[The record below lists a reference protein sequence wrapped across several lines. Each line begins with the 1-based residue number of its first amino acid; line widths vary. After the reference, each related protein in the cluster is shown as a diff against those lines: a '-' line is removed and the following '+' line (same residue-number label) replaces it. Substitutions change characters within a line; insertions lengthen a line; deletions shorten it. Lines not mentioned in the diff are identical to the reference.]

1 MADVTDA
8 LETPEKESDNR
19 TLGRIALLL
28 FLTGVLLLLSWL
40 GWKAW
45 RVYQTSASLLERQA
59 QFEELAAGGL
69 QEVDPD
75 ALEILVLGTY
85 GDIRTLRAETSF
97 LMPVLPYLK
106 NVPQIGP
113 LAAAAPHLLEMADAG
128 MEAAAYG
135 IRAMKPVLAAAQSE
149 EPILPLLLQTTQ
161 SAQGDLAQTALAL
174 ERTAEARSQLS
185 IIEGLPWR
193 VETLLE
199 KGDTWLPL
207 GQDFTRLALALP
219 ELMGLNGPRRYLIMA
234 QNQDEL
240 RPTGGFISGAG
251 FLEIE
256 DGEIK
261 RLDFMDAN
269 VVDAWEEPGKVG
281 GALAKPYDAPP
292 QPLHDFMLLGLFL
305 FRDANFWP
313 DFAVSGQ
320 KAMDFYAYGRDVEP
334 LDGVIGI
341 NQESLRLLLA
351 GMGPVTV
358 PDTGEVVNSRN
369 IQKSLQKAWT
379 LQDGV
384 AQRKAFLEPFA
395 AAILQRV
402 NQGAGDIDPLNLV
415 RQLNQA
421 LKQKDLQIYVRN
433 PEAAA
438 LLAANNWDGRMVAGD
453 YGDVLKVVDTN
464 VGYNKANFYVDR
476 AVSYHVQL
484 ADNGVNEGVLT
495 INHIHKGE
503 ASDEPCWQGTLDEY
517 VAGSPYIALTDKC
530 YWNYLRVYV
539 PQGSELVSGPEHV
552 IPGQTWFGGYD
563 WQPESGTLSELPG
576 FTTFDSWM
584 LLPRGEEVVSEFHYY
599 LPESVVQ
606 QLDGSEKYTL
616 QLMKQAG
623 TPPHIVQVTVTP
635 PPGRS
640 VTAVSPEPTALKG
653 GSYIFTLELDGDTAI
668 SMTYR

>member
-75 ALEILVLGTY
+75 ALEMLVLGTY

>member
-341 NQESLRLLLA
+341 NQESLRLLLS

>member
-1 MADVTDA
+1 MADVTDT

-358 PDTGEVVNSRN
+358 PDTGEVVNSTN

>member
-599 LPESVVQ
+599 LPESVLQ

>member
-415 RQLNQA
+415 RQLDQA

-599 LPESVVQ
+599 LPESVLQ

>member
-358 PDTGEVVNSRN
+358 PDTGEVVNSTN

-599 LPESVVQ
+599 LPESVLQ

>member
-334 LDGVIGI
+334 LDGV
-341 NQESLRLLLA
+341 
-351 GMGPVTV
+351 M
-358 PDTGEVVNSRN
+358 
-369 IQKSLQKAWT
+369 
-379 LQDGV
+379 
-384 AQRKAFLEPFA
+384 
-395 AAILQRV
+395 
-402 NQGAGDIDPLNLV
+402 
-415 RQLNQA
+415 
-421 LKQKDLQIYVRN
+421 
-433 PEAAA
+433 
-438 LLAANNWDGRMVAGD
+438 
-453 YGDVLKVVDTN
+453 
-464 VGYNKANFYVDR
+464 
-476 AVSYHVQL
+476 
-484 ADNGVNEGVLT
+484 
-495 INHIHKGE
+495 
-503 ASDEPCWQGTLDEY
+503 
-517 VAGSPYIALTDKC
+517 ALTRSRSDC
-530 YWNYLRVYV
+530 CLPAWVQSPFL
-539 PQGSELVSGPEHV
+539 
-552 IPGQTWFGGYD
+552 IPAR
-563 WQPESGTLSELPG
+563 L
-576 FTTFDSWM
+576 
-584 LLPRGEEVVSEFHYY
+584 
-599 LPESVVQ
+599 
-606 QLDGSEKYTL
+606 
-616 QLMKQAG
+616 
-623 TPPHIVQVTVTP
+623 
-635 PPGRS
+635 
-640 VTAVSPEPTALKG
+640 
-653 GSYIFTLELDGDTAI
+653 
-668 SMTYR
+668 